1 MLKMLLSISQLRRS
15 GTNDK
20 IEVIDRFEA
29 RLRNES
35 LVFAKRTGGWST
47 TAMNDLEC
55 CDLRLQ

>member
-15 GTNDK
+15 RTGDK

-35 LVFAKRTGGWST
+35 LVSAKRTGGWST
-47 TAMNDLEC
+47 TAMK
-55 CDLRLQ
+55 RS